1 MAANISLF
9 KASTILKNTRLDKE
23 LELEEISKKIKIPKK
38 YLEAIE
44 SGDISLYP
52 QEPYCSLFVRDYA
65 EFLKLNSTDILS
77 LFRRDFLQVKHK
89 SKNKLTKFGFTPQIT
104 FTIILTIIGILF
116 IAYLT
121 GEYIKFNRP
130 PKLTVNWPETEYINQ
145 DNFEVTGKTD
155 PESTVRVNQDLVI
168 VDNQGN
174 FSKKINLDSPQT
186 QIIIESK
193 SANGKTTITKK
204 IIYKKL

>member
-1 MAANISLF
+1 MSANISLF

-65 EFLKLNSTDILS
+65 EFLNLNSTDILS

-89 SKNKLTKFGFTPQIT
+89 SKNKLSKFGFTPQIT
-104 FTIILTIIGILF
+104 FTLILIIISSLF

-130 PKLTVNWPETEYINQ
+130 PTLRVNWPESEYINQ
-145 DNFEVTGKTD
+145 SVIEISGETD
-155 PESTVRVNQDLVI
+155 PESTVRINQDLVI
-168 VDNQGN
+168 VDNKGL
-174 FSKKINLDSPQT
+174 FSKKITLDQPKT
-186 QIIIESK
+186 KITIESR
-193 SANGKTTITKK
+193 SANGKTTSTEKIITKTP
-204 IIYKKL
+204 